1 LCAAALRRDGVA
13 LEKNLAC
20 DLPPCRLDAS
30 LFEQVM
36 LNLLTNAAEA
46 LRHIGKKRISVRTAL
61 EKKAVVIRVGDSGP
75 GVPEGLRDKIF
86 DPFYTTKS
94 DGTGIGLSL
103 CQRII
108 NDHHGTLTVEQS
120 AWGGAEFVIAL
131 TTEPE
136 QEG

>member
-1 LCAAALRRDGVA
+1 
-13 LEKNLAC
+13 
-20 DLPPCRLDAS
+20 
-30 LFEQVM
+30 M

-46 LRHIGKKRISVRTAL
+46 LRQVENKKISVRTAL
-61 EKKAVVIRVGDSGP
+61 EKKTVVIRVADSGP
-75 GVPEGLRDKIF
+75 GIQEGLREKIF

-108 NDHHGTLTVEQS
+108 TDHHGTLTVEES

-131 TTEPE
+131 AVEPE
-136 QEG
+136 REREE